1 VICAV
6 TAVAFGLAPAI
17 AATRIDIQG
26 VSRETSNQTTL
37 AGRFGRLR
45 DVLVI
50 AEVTLAFVLAAGAVA
65 VIGEMQR
72 LAQSDPGMDTRH
84 VLTLHLTP
92 RATADDYAQI
102 EARVRAL
109 PGITAAGFT
118 QLVPLQNWGWV
129 GEFTIKGEP
138 PPATGRRSSDLRYVT
153 PGYFDALK
161 IPILKGRNF
170 TSGDTA
176 DAPRVVVVNDT
187 LARRYFPN
195 TDPVGRELDRGTIIG
210 VIGDVRQAG
219 LDVPVEPEVY
229 YHIAQNLAS
238 TADAGMSLIV
248 RATGDPAALAPS
260 IRAAIADV
268 KPGLAVFNI
277 KTMDQ
282 VLADS
287 LWELTLYRWLIGAF
301 AALVLTLAAI
311 GLHGVIAYSATVRMR
326 EFAVRLALG
335 SEPAAVARLVVSRA
349 LRLAGAG
356 LLLGLGLTTALARLA
371 GAVSIVATPGAITYG
386 VVSATL
392 VAVAVLAS
400 AAPAFRVLRVNPA
413 VALRHD

>member
-1 VICAV
+1 
-6 TAVAFGLAPAI
+6 
-17 AATRIDIQG
+17 
-26 VSRETSNQTTL
+26 
-37 AGRFGRLR
+37 
-45 DVLVI
+45 
-50 AEVTLAFVLAAGAVA
+50 
-65 VIGEMQR
+65 
-72 LAQSDPGMDTRH
+72 
-84 VLTLHLTP
+84 
-92 RATADDYAQI
+92 
-102 EARVRAL
+102 
-109 PGITAAGFT
+109 
-118 QLVPLQNWGWV
+118 
-129 GEFTIKGEP
+129 
-138 PPATGRRSSDLRYVT
+138 
-153 PGYFDALK
+153 
-161 IPILKGRNF
+161 
-170 TSGDTA
+170 
-176 DAPRVVVVNDT
+176 VVVNDT